1 MGCGTGDYTCRTR
14 LRIEPQPTPQ
24 LIHRDP
30 MTRNLVLVFA
40 GIFIT
45 TAALDI
51 WTTWVGVV
59 QMGYPETNPYS
70 DTSSIQGLAIPEV
83 ITLFIGMALVALG
96 AQLGSTTLQTPEN
109 ESFTDFGKRFSNA
122 RDVVVLALIMVPYV
136 VAILRIVAILSNT
149 SVIFTGWS
157 LFSDEEFSH
166 LSWNQFVLTFFG
178 LAFALPILYLI
189 YRVCRAST
197 P

>member
-1 MGCGTGDYTCRTR
+1 
-14 LRIEPQPTPQ
+14 
-24 LIHRDP
+24 

-45 TAALDI
+45 TAVLDI

-70 DTSSIQGLAIPEV
+70 DTSSIQGLAIPEI

-96 AQLGSTTLQTPEN
+96 AHFGRTTLQTPEN
-109 ESFTDFGKRFSNA
+109 ASFADFTKKFSTA
-122 RDVVVLALIMVPYV
+122 RNLAILLLLLAPFVL
-136 VAILRIVAILSNT
+136 AILRIVAVLSNT

-157 LFSDEEFSH
+157 LFNDEEFSH
-166 LSWNQFVLTFFG
+166 LSWNQFVLTTFG
-178 LAFALPILYLI
+178 LALAMPIMYLV
-189 YRVCRAST
+189 YRVCRASS

>member
-1 MGCGTGDYTCRTR
+1 
-14 LRIEPQPTPQ
+14 
-24 LIHRDP
+24 

-40 GIFIT
+40 GIFTT

-70 DTSSIQGLAIPEV
+70 DTSSIQGLAIPEI

-96 AQLGSTTLQTPEN
+96 AQLGSTTLQTSEN
-109 ESFTDFGKRFSNA
+109 ESFADFGKKFSNA
-122 RDVVVLALIMVPYV
+122 RDMVVLSLIMLPYV
-136 VAILRIVAILSNT
+136 LAILRIVAILSNT

-157 LFSDEEFSH
+157 LFIDEEFSH

-178 LAFALPILYLI
+178 LAFALPIMYLI

>member
-1 MGCGTGDYTCRTR
+1 
-14 LRIEPQPTPQ
+14 
-24 LIHRDP
+24 

-45 TAALDI
+45 TAILDI

-96 AQLGSTTLQTPEN
+96 AHFGSTTLQTPEN
-109 ESFTDFGKRFSNA
+109 ASFADFRKTFFTA
-122 RDVVVLALIMVPYV
+122 RNIAVVPLILTPFVL
-136 VAILRIVAILSNT
+136 AILRIVAILSNT

-157 LFSDEEFSH
+157 LFNDEEFSH
-166 LSWNQFVLTFFG
+166 LSWNQFVLSTFG
-178 LAFALPILYLI
+178 VALAMPITYLV
-189 YRVCRAST
+189 YRVCRASS